1 MKGNNL
7 VPVPGEL
14 QSVAEGGI
22 VAAAE
27 SIYDYK
33 KQKNQETINEET
45 EDKVDGFEQRLNTVE
60 NNVEHLSTSIMQTVN
75 NTLDEAITG
84 VNNSIAA
91 NNRSVTNRLAENEN
105 AMSNMQVTMNNV
117 IDSNNDI
124 KEAIELLDPDTH
136 VDVDVAQQV
145 VQNTQN
151 IEKCEQQLGGLSF
164 VVVTQ
169 QQYDNLV
176 ALDEVDPHTIYFI
189 KED

>member
-7 VPVPGEL
+7 VPIPGEL

-22 VAAAE
+22 VSSAE
-27 SIYDYK
+27 GIYDYK

-45 EDKVDGFEQRLNTVE
+45 EDKIDGFGQRLDTVE
-60 NNVEHLSTSIMQTVN
+60 DNVEHLSTSIMQTVN
-75 NTLDEAITG
+75 NTLDEVIAG
-84 VNNSIAA
+84 VNNSIAE
-91 NNRSVTNRLAENEN
+91 NNRSVTNRLAQNEN

-124 KEAIELLDPDTH
+124 KEAIELLDPQTH

-145 VQNTQN
+145 VQNTQD
-151 IEKCEQQLGGLSF
+151 IEKCEQQLGGLSL